1 MDERRSATDTET
13 RIAIALEQILRNLEA
28 LRRDQAA
35 HHVALIAALKF
46 FAR

>member
-1 MDERRSATDTET
+1 MDI
-13 RIAIALEQILRNLEA
+13 RIANALDLIVRNLEA